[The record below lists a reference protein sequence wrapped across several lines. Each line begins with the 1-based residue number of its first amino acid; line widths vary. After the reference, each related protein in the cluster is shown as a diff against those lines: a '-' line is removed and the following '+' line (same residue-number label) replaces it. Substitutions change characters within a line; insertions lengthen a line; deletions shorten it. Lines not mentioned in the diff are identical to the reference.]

1 MNKVNLLFTSVGRR
15 VELIRAF
22 KKSAKRLNIDCKI
35 FGTDIDE
42 LAPALNCVDKSF
54 MVPRVTDPNYI
65 YQLLEICESEE
76 INAVFPL
83 IDPDIT
89 VLSMAEPIFSKL
101 KLKLFVSNQNA
112 VKICEDKWQTFQ
124 FFKKLEL
131 KTLDSWDSDSH
142 PIKNGNFPLFI
153 KPRFGSASENTFKLN
168 NQKELDFFVNY
179 VPKPIIQQYL
189 SGPEITSDIVCDL
202 NGKVL
207 SIVSRQRIAV
217 RGGEVV
223 KGVTVHD
230 TEIDTACRKIADA
243 LPARGPITAQCMM
256 HNGEPHWIEINARL
270 GGGVPLGIAAGV
282 DSTEMLIKIACGDDL
297 SPLPRFSY
305 RENVYMTRFDDSLFI
320 SKADLYA

>member
-1 MNKVNLLFTSVGRR
+1 MNKINLLFTSVGRR

-42 LAPALNCVDKSF
+42 LAPALNDVDKSF
-54 MVPRVTDPNYI
+54 IVPKVTDPNYI
-65 YQLLEICESEE
+65 NQLLEICEAEE

-89 VLSMAEPIFSKL
+89 VLSMAEPLFSNL
-101 KLKLFVSNQNA
+101 KLKLFVANQNA
-112 VKICEDKWQTFQ
+112 VKICEDKWQTFH
-124 FFKKLEL
+124 FFKKLGL
-131 KTLDSWDSDSH
+131 KTPESWDTDSH
-142 PIKNGNFPLFI
+142 PNKNGDFPFFI

-168 NQKELDFFVNY
+168 SQRDLDFFVDY
-179 VPKPIIQQYL
+179 VPKPIIQQHL

-202 NGKVL
+202 DGKVL

-217 RGGEVV
+217 RGGEVI
-223 KGVTVHD
+223 KGVTIHNM
-230 TEIDTACRKIADA
+230 EIDTACRKIARA

-256 HNGEPHWIEINARL
+256 ENGVPHWIEINARL
-270 GGGVPLGIAAGV
+270 GGGVPLALAAGV
-282 DSTEMLIKIACGDDL
+282 DVTGILIKIVCGDDL

-320 SKADLYA
+320 SKAEQNA